1 MQKYLFLILL
11 NVVFLASCSKFGRLQ
26 KTNDPLKK
34 YEGAMKYYEKKDYSK
49 ASLLLEEAVPLLR
62 GKAEYEPA
70 QLTNAYCVYYM
81 KQYETASYFFKK
93 FTETFARSE
102 KAEEAYYMYA
112 YSLYKDSPSYN
123 LDQTSTLTAITAL
136 QSYLNN
142 YPQTPRLEEIN
153 GLIKECRAK
162 LEQKAYATAKL
173 YYKTVSYQ
181 SANYRAAIVELGNFQ
196 KLYPDSDYIEEI
208 TFQKIKVAHSLAK
221 KSIDEKKVERY
232 NEAIGFFEEFLL
244 KYPKSSYLKEA
255 NNMYDNSVKNL
266 ASIKKA
272 QEKTPKKETQAEPVQ
287 KAN

>member
-11 NVVFLASCSKFGRLQ
+11 SIIFITSCSKFGRLQ
-26 KTNDPLKK
+26 KSNDPMKK
-34 YEGAMKYYEKKDYSK
+34 YEGAMKYYGKKDYSK

-62 GKAEYEPA
+62 GKAEYENA

-102 KAEEAYYMYA
+102 KVEEAYYMYA

-123 LDQTSTLTAITAL
+123 LDQSSTLTAISAL

-142 YPQTPRLEEIN
+142 YPQTTRLEEVN
-153 GLIKECRAK
+153 GLIRECRAK

-173 YYKTVSYQ
+173 YYKTVDYQ

-196 KLYPDSDYIEEI
+196 KMYPDSDYIEEI
-208 TFQKIKVAHSLAK
+208 TYQKIKVAYSLAT

-232 NEAIGFFEEFLL
+232 NEAIGFFDEFLL
-244 KYPKSSYLKEA
+244 KYPKSPYLKEA
-255 NNMYDNSVKNL
+255 SDMYDTSVKRL
-266 ASIKKA
+266 ANIKKA
-272 QEKTPKKETQAEPVQ
+272 QEKAPKKETQAEPTQ
-287 KAN
+287 KTN